1 MGAAY
6 PTNENTVIPESKLG
20 KYSLIER
27 ERRFLL
33 TELPVPR
40 NSPHTQI
47 WDNYLPDTRLR
58 LLKMRA
64 PERGEYTLKL
74 TQKHTLAPDDFSRC
88 RITNTYLSA
97 DEYNLLAPV
106 FAGREIRK
114 NRYPFEYEGRKYG
127 VDFFL
132 GPLWG
137 LILAEI
143 EFASD
148 EAMNAFAPLPFAA
161 REVTQEEMFTGGQ
174 LCQMTVESL
183 GLARE

>member
-6 PTNENTVIPESKLG
+6 PTNENTVIPESKRG
-20 KYSLIER
+20 KYSVIER

-47 WDNYLPDTRLR
+47 WDNYLSGTNLRLR
-58 LLKMRA
+58 KTRA
-64 PERGEYTLKL
+64 PERDEYNLKL
-74 TQKHTLAPDDFSRC
+74 TKKQTLAPDDFARC
-88 RITNTYLSA
+88 RLTNTYLTA
-97 DEYNLLAPV
+97 DEYNHLAPL
-106 FAGREIRK
+106 FATGHEIRK
-114 NRYPFEYEGRKYG
+114 NRYPFEFEGYNYS

-143 EFASD
+143 EFAAD
-148 EAMNAFAPLPFAA
+148 EEMEMFAPPLFAK
-161 REVTQEEMFTGGQ
+161 REVTTEEAFAGGR
-174 LCQMTVESL
+174 LC
-183 GLARE
+183 GLTINDLQI